1 MSFLAPLFFAAL
13 AALGV
18 PVLIHMI
25 QRQRTEV
32 IEFPSLMFVRKIPFH
47 SLRRQR
53 IRHWLLLLLRC
64 AALALL
70 IAAFARPF
78 FARSGDSR
86 RPVLQHGIRR
96 PVGAGAGR
104 RARRGARP
112 GPGRPGQHHLLRQRG
127 GVGGTLYNRPGQSGG
142 RHQRRGA
149 QRRYDALWPRV
160 AARAGDSRGLGRA
173 AARGDPHQRL
183 PASRGRQ
190 RGEHAAAAGNRADA
204 GVGGG

>member
-1 MSFLAPLFFAAL
+1 MSFLTPLFFAAL

-78 FARSGDSR
+78 FRS
-86 RPVLQHGIRR
+86 
-96 PVGAGAGR
+96 A
-104 RARRGARP
+104 
-112 GPGRPGQHHLLRQRG
+112 
-127 GVGGTLYNRPGQSGG
+127 
-142 RHQRRGA
+142 
-149 QRRYDALWPRV
+149 AL
-160 AARAGDSRGLGRA
+160 AACS
-173 AARGDPHQRL
+173 
-183 PASRGRQ
+183 
-190 RGEHAAAAGNRADA
+190 
-204 GVGGG
+204 